1 MKCTSD
7 FTMERGTSAG
17 IHLASTAALLL
28 FSTAQLFAQPANDD
42 PCGAIALPVG
52 VACNLST
59 RTTAAATATPG
70 VPAPGC
76 ASYNGADVW
85 FTAVV
90 PASGQLII
98 DSNVG
103 VITDGGMALYSAPS
117 CSGPFTLIEC
127 DDDDSANGLMPYIA
141 RSGLAPSSTVYI
153 RFWEYNADNNGTFTI
168 CAFSPPLPAPACGA
182 TSMDPGGTNNYPNNA
197 NFTITF
203 CPAVAGQVVT
213 INFSAFATEA
223 GYDFVYIHNGPS
235 VGAPIIGTFSGTT
248 IPGPITSN
256 DITGCLTLRF
266 TSDGTTRAAGWV
278 ATIACGPPP
287 PPPANDNPCGAVG
300 LTVNASCTYTS
311 STTTNSTG
319 TTAVPPPPCANY
331 AGNDVWFSIVVP
343 ASGNLLVNTNTG
355 GITDGGMALYT
366 ATGCSGTFTLVDCD
380 DDDSANGLMPQITA
394 GGLTPSS
401 TVYVRFWPRG
411 GASGGSFSIC
421 ATTPPPPPAN
431 DNPCGATLLPVNTTC
446 VSTSSTTVNALA
458 TTGPPAPT
466 CADYIG
472 TDVWFR
478 IVVPASGSVIIET
491 FAGTITDG
499 GMAVYTA
506 PNCSGT
512 MVQQFCDDDGM
523 PGASAMPYLSMTG
536 LAPTSSI
543 WVRFW
548 RWNSTVGGTFSICAH
563 IPPPPPSGDCVYA
576 LNLSD
581 SWGDGWGSSNVGV
594 RINGGAWAYYTVGG
608 SDTQVLLGMMIGD
621 FIELSYDAS
630 GPFQGENSYRLGLL
644 GGGSFFNSGTFPTAG
659 ASFGQVVDCA
669 PPPAAPQDCEGGFTL
684 CNSQTFSNN
693 SGNSGNIN
701 DLNTANQDCL
711 QSGEQQGT
719 WYYFSPSASGS
730 VGFTIDPDTDVDY
743 DFAVWGPMT
752 TVVCPP
758 NAPPMRC
765 SYASRFSTFSATGSY
780 NTGAGNVGD
789 DTSES
794 INGDGWVEP
803 IDVIAD
809 RIYILY
815 VDNFLATTEPFQ
827 LTWQLSSGAS
837 LDCTLLPIELI
848 NLDATPLTNTV
859 MVSWHTLSEA
869 SSDRFIVERSP
880 DAVTFEPIGALAAAG
895 YSASVSNYNFEDRS
909 PRTGQNF
916 YRVIMVDNDG
926 TSLTSPVVSAR
937 MDNRDH
943 GILVAPNPTTD
954 ILHITLDQ
962 VYGDRLEFRIVD
974 AAGRTSKVFNTT
986 IAKGAPHASL
996 DLSSLD
1002 PGMYR
1007 LVVHDRSGTP
1017 VGIAAFV
1024 RQ

>member
-1 MKCTSD
+1 
-7 FTMERGTSAG
+7 MERGTSAG

-421 ATTPPPPPAN
+421 ATTPPTPPAN
-431 DNPCGATLLPVNTTC
+431 DNPCGAPFLPVNTTC
-446 VSTSSTTVNALA
+446 VNTNSTTVNALA
-458 TTGPPAPT
+458 TTGPPLPT
-466 CADYIG
+466 CANYG
-472 TDVWFR
+472 GGDVWFR
-478 IVVPASGSVIIET
+478 VVVPPSGSIIIET
-491 FAGTITDG
+491 TPGVVTDG
-499 GMAVYTA
+499 GMALYTA
-506 PNCSGT
+506 PSCSGPFI
-512 MVQQFCDDDGM
+512 QELCDDDSGTGLM
-523 PGASAMPYLSMTG
+523 PAMTANG
-536 LAPTSSI
+536 LAPGSTVYI
-543 WVRFW
+543 RFW
-548 RWNSTVGGTFSICAH
+548 EFGNDNYGTFSICVRT
-563 IPPPPPSGDCVYA
+563 PPPPPTGDCVYV
-576 LNLSD
+576 LNLFD
-581 SWGDGWGSSNVGV
+581 SFGDGWGSSNVGV
-594 RINGGAWAYYTVGG
+594 RINGGTWAYYTVGG
-608 SDTQVLLGMMIGD
+608 SNAQVLIGMMVND
-621 FIELSYDAS
+621 FIELSYNAS
-630 GPFQGENSYRLGLL
+630 GPFQGENSYSLGLL
-644 GGGSFFNSGTFPTAG
+644 NGGNFFNSGSAPPAG
-659 ASFGQVVDCA
+659 ASFGQLVDCV
-669 PPPAAPQDCEGGFTL
+669 PPPAAPQDCNGGFTI
-684 CNSQTFSNN
+684 CSGQAFNN
-693 SGNSGNIN
+693 SSSNTGNIV
-701 DLNTANQDCL
+701 DLNSANRGCL
-711 QSGEQQGT
+711 SSGERQGT
-719 WYYFSPSASGS
+719 WYYFSPSANGT
-730 VGFTIDPDTDVDY
+730 VGFTIAPTVTTDY
-743 DFAVWGPMT
+743 DFAVWGPMS

-758 NAPPMRC
+758 PSAPVRC
-765 SYASRFSTFSATGSY
+765 SYAAPTG
-780 NTGAGNVGD
+780 NTGLGNGASDPSEDAGGDRWVSLLNV
-789 DTSES
+789 
-794 INGDGWVEP
+794 V
-803 IDVIAD
+803 AD
-809 RIYILY
+809 QVYILY
-815 VDNFLATTEPFQ
+815 VDNFSSNGQSFD

-848 NLDATPLTNTV
+848 NLEATSLTNTV

-869 SSDRFIVERSP
+869 SSERFIVERSP

-895 YSASVSNYNFEDRS
+895 YSASLSNYTFEDRS

-962 VYGDRLEFRIVD
+962 VYDDRLEFRIVD

-986 IAKGAPHASL
+986 IAKGAPHATL
-996 DLSSLD
+996 DLSNLD
-1002 PGMYR
+1002 AGMYR
-1007 LVVHDRSGTP
+1007 LVVHDSSGTP
-1017 VGIAAFV
+1017 VGFAAFV